1 VWDGPTFQS
10 YYLQVDRLV
19 GNLLA
24 KEPRDYLLN
33 VDPEAY
39 LEHLVE
45 EIAWQ
50 PLEWDESQRTIEPF
64 IVKRERPGD
73 FGRSYVFDEDGF
85 RLRIPISAHPQR
97 NDYFKFGPSTTW
109 AGRAEPKWKFEG
121 NVLILEVEATA
132 EAVERGLEAVRFW
145 LSGRNR
151 DIEAGNQQ
159 LRSRIQA
166 VWERRR
172 RQIEEQ
178 AAAVQATVQ
187 RLNIPLHQDP
197 NATVKPVEVKPR
209 QIRTVV
215 GRPKATA
222 RAEPTLDRAD
232 VSALVDFIDQYA
244 RQFELT
250 PRPYASMDE
259 EALRDLLIGMMNA
272 NYPGSST
279 GETFSKLGKADITLR
294 IDTGHVLICE
304 CKFWS
309 GAKAYGEAL
318 KQLFGYLTWRQN
330 YGVLITF
337 CKLRDM
343 TQAVANA
350 RSAVS
355 QDSSYAPNSLHDESD
370 SRFVSRHSHP
380 QDTGKAVEIH
390 HLFFDLST

>member
-1 VWDGPTFQS
+1 M
-10 YYLQVDRLV
+10 
-19 GNLLA
+19 
-24 KEPRDYLLN
+24 
-33 VDPEAY
+33 
-39 LEHLVE
+39 
-45 EIAWQ
+45 
-50 PLEWDESQRTIEPF
+50 
-64 IVKRERPGD
+64 
-73 FGRSYVFDEDGF
+73 
-85 RLRIPISAHPQR
+85 
-97 NDYFKFGPSTTW
+97 
-109 AGRAEPKWKFEG
+109 
-121 NVLILEVEATA
+121 
-132 EAVERGLEAVRFW
+132 
-145 LSGRNR
+145 
-151 DIEAGNQQ
+151 
-159 LRSRIQA
+159 
-166 VWERRR
+166 
-172 RQIEEQ
+172 
-178 AAAVQATVQ
+178 QATVQ

-197 NATVKPVEVKPR
+197 NATVKLVEVKPR

-215 GRPKATA
+215 GRPKAVA
-222 RAEPTLDRAD
+222 RSEPTLDRAD

-250 PRPYASMDE
+250 PKPYASMDE

-294 IDTGHVLICE
+294 IDAGHVLICE

-318 KQLFGYLTWRQN
+318 KQLFGYLTWRLCQN

-350 RSAVS
+350 RSAAS
-355 QDSSYAPNSLHDESD
+355 QDSSHTPNSLHGQSD

-380 QDTGKAVEIH
+380 QDPGKTVEVH